1 MLMVLFKS
9 RWPRVT
15 LSARSPARP
24 TAYGAGRYGQGRYP
38 GYRVNLPLIQNKE
51 S

>member
-1 MLMVLFKS
+1 MLMVLFKF
-9 RWPRVT
+9 RWP
-15 LSARSPARP
+15 SAKPSDRSPAQLV
-24 TAYGAGRYGQGRYP
+24 AYGAGLYGQGRYP